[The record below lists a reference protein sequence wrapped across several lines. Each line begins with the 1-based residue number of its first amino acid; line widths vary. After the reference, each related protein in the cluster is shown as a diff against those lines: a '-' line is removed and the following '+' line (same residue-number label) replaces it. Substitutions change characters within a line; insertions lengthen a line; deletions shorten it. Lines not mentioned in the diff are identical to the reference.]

1 MNPLACDLKNFSDFE
16 SSLRNDPPD
25 GHVIGFLLDSR
36 FGELKKSGLIMHRD
50 AVMPLHHLLGQRATL
65 FYPDPRRFEGKA
77 YLEAVRDFS
86 QKLLVSE
93 HIRYEVE
100 LPALLLMTYQDGVFE
115 KITVLSLNLKTMCMW
130 HGQVYAFIE
139 EYLGNHISIPQHDQ
153 GWKSMI
159 KEHAGTIALDSVKA
173 CVGILFSKLI
183 PV

>member
-1 MNPLACDLKNFSDFE
+1 
-16 SSLRNDPPD
+16 
-25 GHVIGFLLDSR
+25 VIGFLLDSR
-36 FGELKKSGLIMHRD
+36 QGDLKKSGLILHRD
-50 AVMPLHHLLGQRATL
+50 AVMPLEHLLGQRATL

-77 YLEAVRDFS
+77 YSEAVRDFG

-100 LPALLLMTYQDGVFE
+100 IPALLLMTYQDGVFE
-115 KITVLSLNLKTMCMW
+115 KTTVLSLNPKLMCMW

-139 EYLGNHISIPQHDQ
+139 EYLGNHLSSPQHDI

-159 KEHAGTIALDSVKA
+159 KTHAGTIALDSVKD
-173 CVGILFSKLI
+173 CVGLLFSKLI